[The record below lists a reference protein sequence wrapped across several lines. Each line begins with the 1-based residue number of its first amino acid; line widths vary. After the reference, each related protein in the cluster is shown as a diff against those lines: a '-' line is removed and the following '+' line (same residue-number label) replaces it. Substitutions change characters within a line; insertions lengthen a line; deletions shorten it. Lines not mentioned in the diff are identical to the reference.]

1 MRKTLIS
8 KFVSRDKS
16 EMDHG
21 NLEIIYL
28 SAKIWQK
35 NLAKR
40 TIFLKFIYITQP
52 NLFRVGLSNLWTK
65 LDSCIKQVNKT
76 TSEEDESETEIDNVV
91 QHLDESV
98 M

>member
-1 MRKTLIS
+1 M
-8 KFVSRDKS
+8 KFVC
-16 EMDHG
+16 
-21 NLEIIYL
+21 
-28 SAKIWQK
+28 
-35 NLAKR
+35 
-40 TIFLKFIYITQP
+40 TTQP